1 MSNKKKVVRLTESE
15 LVDLVE
21 RIVET
26 TKKESLQEAK
36 RLETRRRVMA
46 EANRPRRKSN
56 RLTERRR
63 NRR

>member
-26 TKKESLQEAK
+26 AKRESLQEAK

-46 EANRPRRKSN
+46 EANRPRRKSK

-63 NRR
+63 K

>member
-1 MSNKKKVVRLTESE
+1 MSNKKKVLRLTESE

-36 RLETRRRVMA
+36 RLETRRRVMM
-46 EANRPRRKSN
+46 EANRPRRKSK

-63 NRR
+63 R

>member
-26 TKKESLQEAK
+26 TKKESLQESK

-46 EANRPRRKSN
+46 EANRPIRKSK

-63 NRR
+63 

>member
-36 RLETRRRVMA
+36 RLETRRRGMA
-46 EANRPRRKSN
+46 EANKPRRKSK

-63 NRR
+63 K

>member
-26 TKKESLQEAK
+26 AKKESLQEAK

-46 EANRPRRKSN
+46 EANRPRRKSK

-63 NRR
+63 K

>member
-15 LVDLVE
+15 LVDLIE
-21 RIVET
+21 KIT
-26 TKKESLQEAK
+26 KTAKKESLRESK

-46 EANRPRRKSN
+46 EANKPRRKSN

-63 NRR
+63 K

>member
-15 LVDLVE
+15 LVDLIE
-21 RIVET
+21 KIT
-26 TKKESLQEAK
+26 KTAKKEALRESK

-46 EANRPRRKSN
+46 EANKPRRKSK

-63 NRR
+63 RK

>member
-15 LVDLVE
+15 LVNLIE
-21 RIVET
+21 KIT
-26 TKKESLQEAK
+26 KTAKKESLRESK

-46 EANRPRRKSN
+46 EANKPRRKSK

-63 NRR
+63 K

>member
-15 LVDLVE
+15 LVDLIE
-21 RIVET
+21 KIT
-26 TKKESLQEAK
+26 KTAKKESLRESK

-46 EANRPRRKSN
+46 EANKHRRKSN

-63 NRR
+63 K

>member
-21 RIVET
+21 RNVET
-26 TKKESLQEAK
+26 AKRESLQEAK

-46 EANRPRRKSN
+46 EANRPRTKSK

-63 NRR
+63 

>member
-15 LVDLVE
+15 LVNLIE
-21 RIVET
+21 KIT
-26 TKKESLQEAK
+26 KTAKKESLRESK

-46 EANRPRRKSN
+46 EANKPRRKSN

-63 NRR
+63 K

>member
-1 MSNKKKVVRLTESE
+1 MKKVIRLTESE

-21 RIVET
+21 RIVGT
-26 TKKESLQEAK
+26 AKRESLQEAK

-46 EANRPRRKSN
+46 EANKPRRKSN

-63 NRR
+63 K

>member
-46 EANRPRRKSN
+46 EANKPRRKSK

-63 NRR
+63 K

>member
-46 EANRPRRKSN
+46 EANRPRRKSK

-63 NRR
+63 K

>member
-1 MSNKKKVVRLTESE
+1 MSKKRVVRLTESE

-21 RIVET
+21 TIVKT
-26 TKKESLQEAK
+26 AKKESLRESK

-46 EANRPRRKSN
+46 EANKPRRKSN

-63 NRR
+63 K

>member
-26 TKKESLQEAK
+26 AKRESLQEAK

-46 EANRPRRKSN
+46 EANRPRTKSK

-63 NRR
+63 R

>member
-26 TKKESLQEAK
+26 AKRESLQEAK

-46 EANRPRRKSN
+46 EANKPRRKSK

-63 NRR
+63 K